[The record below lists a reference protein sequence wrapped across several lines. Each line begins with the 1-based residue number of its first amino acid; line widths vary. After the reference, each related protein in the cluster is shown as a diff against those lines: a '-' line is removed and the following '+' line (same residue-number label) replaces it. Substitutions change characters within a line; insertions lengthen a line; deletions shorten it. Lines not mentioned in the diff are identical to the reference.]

1 MPFSAVAVLLVRTA
15 EEEFDPDSVTPG
27 PLGFIAIFVLMI
39 AVILLALDMV
49 RRIRRT
55 NYRAEIRERL
65 EAEQLAAEAEAAAN
79 AGEQGE
85 ATDAP
90 GETPGDGPDEP
101 RG

>member
-15 EEEFDPDSVTPG
+15 EEEFDPNSVTPG
-27 PLGFIAIFVLMI
+27 PLGFIAIFVVMI
-39 AVILLALDMV
+39 AVILLAMDMV

-55 NYRAEIRERL
+55 TYRDEIRERL

-79 AGEQGE
+79 AGEPGE
-85 ATDAP
+85 STDAS
-90 GETPGDGPDEP
+90 GEPSTDRPDDS